1 MPIAASETRIGSEQ
15 MVTASEPII
24 SPERALG
31 LDWYARPAEQVAID
45 LLGCL
50 LVTAIGGHVTAGW
63 VVETEAYGGPE
74 DPASHASF
82 RRHGLVRAMW
92 GPPGRAYVYR
102 AYGVFPCFNVV
113 TGQPGEASA
122 VLIRAI
128 EPAVGIEEM
137 ARRLGVPAGPRIA
150 AGPGKLGRALGLAVE
165 YNGLAL
171 DRPPVWIQPG
181 RLVEQIACG
190 QRIGVRRGADRLWR
204 FGVDGHPALSHPF
217 PVVTPPYPAPATR

>member
-1 MPIAASETRIGSEQ
+1 MTIGASDPG
-15 MVTASEPII
+15 MASEPII
-24 SPERALG
+24 SPQLALG
-31 LDWYARPAEQVAID
+31 LEWYARPVVQVAID

-50 LVTAIGGHVTAGW
+50 LVTAIGGNVTAGW

-113 TGQPGEASA
+113 TGRPGEASA

-137 ARRLGVPAGPRIA
+137 AGRLGAPAGPRIA
-150 AGPGKLGRALGLAVE
+150 AGPGKLGRALGLGVE
-165 YNGLAL
+165 HNGLPL
-171 DRPPVWIQPG
+171 DRSPVWIQPG
-181 RLVEQIACG
+181 RLVDQIVCG
-190 QRIGVRRGADRLWR
+190 QRIGVRRGADRPWR
-204 FGVDGHPALSHPF
+204 FGVAGHQALSRPF
-217 PVVTPPYPAPATR
+217 PGITRPYPAPVTR